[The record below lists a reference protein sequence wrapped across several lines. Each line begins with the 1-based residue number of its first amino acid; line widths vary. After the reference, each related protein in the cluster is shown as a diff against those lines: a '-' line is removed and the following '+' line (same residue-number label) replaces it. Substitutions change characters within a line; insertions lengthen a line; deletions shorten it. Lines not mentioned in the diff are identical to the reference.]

1 MVSEISDLAEIY
13 ESLSNGHE
21 IFVMPVR
28 MREEKLRIPTDDV
41 NHAIMIVDY
50 FLKEKPFMLFA
61 PKQIM
66 EAWFYGAGTKP
77 RKNLPIEV
85 HVPGN
90 LITKHGGIPILRM
103 RFITENTYAELISEI
118 QNGQVTTYMSK

>member
-1 MVSEISDLAEIY
+1 MVSEISDLEETY
-13 ESLSNGHE
+13 ESLSNRHE

-50 FLKEKPFMLFA
+50 FLEEKPLMLFA
-61 PKQIM
+61 PRQIM
-66 EAWFYGAGTKP
+66 EAWFCGAGIKP

-85 HVPGN
+85 HVPGD
-90 LITKHGGIPILRM
+90 LITKYGGIPIFRM
-103 RFITENTYAELISEI
+103 RFITESEFAESISEI
-118 QNGQVTTYMSK
+118 QNGQVTTYLTK